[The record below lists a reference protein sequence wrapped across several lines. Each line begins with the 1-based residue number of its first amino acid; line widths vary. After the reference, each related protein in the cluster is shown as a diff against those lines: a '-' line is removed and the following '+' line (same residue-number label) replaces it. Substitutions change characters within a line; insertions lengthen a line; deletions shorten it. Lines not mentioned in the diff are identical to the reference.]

1 MSGGPATGVVVD
13 TMVISWLLNDR
24 PEDLAGRYRDLIGAN
39 PVLLAFQTLMELR
52 YGALRAGWG
61 ELRRRR
67 LERSVAQL
75 TIAQPDD
82 GMITVCAELR
92 QRCRQAG
99 HALADKSHE
108 GDRWIAAT
116 SIRLGLPLVSHDGVF
131 AAAPGLDLLTIGRC
145 P

>member
-61 ELRRRR
+61 ELRRR
-67 LERSVAQL
+67 
-75 TIAQPDD
+75 
-82 GMITVCAELR
+82 
-92 QRCRQAG
+92 
-99 HALADKSHE
+99 ALARSLRPPAVTCW
-108 GDRWIAAT
+108 GPRAAGC
-116 SIRLGLPLVSHDGVF
+116 SDADPLVDRARRGQV
-131 AAAPGLDLLTIGRC
+131 R
-145 P
+145 

>member
-1 MSGGPATGVVVD
+1 MSGSPAKGVVVD

-24 PEDLAGRYRDLIGAN
+24 PEELASRFRDVIGPN
-39 PVLLAFQTLMELR
+39 PVLLSFHTLMELR

-67 LERSVAQL
+67 LERQIAQL
-75 TIAQPDD
+75 TIVQPDD
-82 GMITVCAELR
+82 AMITVCAELR

-99 HALADKSHE
+99 HALADKTHY

-116 SIRLGLPLVSHDGVF
+116 SIRVELPLVSHDGVF
-131 AAAPGLDLLTIGRC
+131 VAAPGVDLLTIAPGS
-145 P
+145 